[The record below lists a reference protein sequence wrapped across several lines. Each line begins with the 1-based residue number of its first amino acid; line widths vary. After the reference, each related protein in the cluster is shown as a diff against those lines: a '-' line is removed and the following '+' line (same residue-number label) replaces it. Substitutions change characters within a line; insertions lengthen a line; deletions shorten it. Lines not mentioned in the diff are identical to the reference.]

1 MTMTRSRILYDGEWV
16 RVRNLMNR
24 QFSGGPCEICGAMR
38 CGMVWH
44 SIKTK
49 RVRCFR
55 CFDAEAEQIRKDDYD
70 R

>member
-16 RVRNLMNR
+16 CVR
-24 QFSGGPCEICGAMR
+24 GGTCEICGVVR
-38 CGMVWH
+38 RETVWH

-55 CFDAEAEQIRKDDYD
+55 CFDAEAEQIRKGDYD